1 MWVIC
6 GAKINIFP
14 IYSPHSPHKVPNST
28 CNQLYSHTFSSKCQY
43 VFILGKLYQHSLNIL
58 PTSTFSQHSPHINF
72 LTTFSPQLTC
82 KDEIVGLGQMYQ
94 HSHNNLPTSTFSQH
108 PPHINIFTTL
118 SPLCTCVDILALVF
132 KSCKQKMWVIYGAKI
147 NGTKLS

>member
-1 MWVIC
+1 MNNNLLWMLVPNSF
-6 GAKINIFP
+6 KSKKNDL
-14 IYSPHSPHKVPNST
+14 YLKHSPHLNLCWLRFWVGQVVST
-28 CNQLYSHTFSSKCQY
+28 LSQ
-43 VFILGKLYQHSLNIL
+43 IL
-58 PTSTFSQHSPHINF
+58 PTSTFSQHSPHINC

-82 KDEIVGLGQMYQ
+82 KDEIVGSGQMYQ
-94 HSHNNLPTSTFSQH
+94 HSHNNLPTSTFLQH

-147 NGTKLS
+147 NGTKLSW